1 MKSCLRALADNLR
14 SRSLTNR
21 IHLAINRAAK
31 LLESED
37 TQKLNDLSKKLDM
50 TIQEH
55 ARSQELKSLAQAE
68 GKLTLDEATTVFNIL
83 GGTASHFN
91 AQSLAA
97 KFTVTNLIRELLQ
110 AKVKTA

>member
-1 MKSCLRALADNLR
+1 
-14 SRSLTNR
+14 LTNR
-21 IHLAINRAAK
+21 IHLAINRATK

-37 TQKLNDLSKKLDM
+37 AQKLKDLSKKLDM

-55 ARSQELKSLAQAE
+55 SRSQELKSLAQAE

-83 GGTASHFN
+83 GGNPSHFN
-91 AQSLAA
+91 SQSLAA